1 MSSHLRAL
9 HARASDVAAVRRVA
23 LAVCVAAVVALAPAL
38 PLSAQSKDSLVVP
51 KAAPFSCLD
60 TSATIAPARLD
71 ARHLIYVEQQ
81 TVVGQQDGRVLVA
94 GNPVFVWR
102 DRGNGFDLLA
112 RDSLFGMVID
122 TGAVVRGIPS
132 PLPGRRL
139 DAVRAAA
146 MPDGW
151 WLVAF
156 AEVVPP
162 EGNATPAVIAMWTG
176 ETDGMSWRGLRALP
190 MIADSLNVPFMSQ
203 LAWRDGRARIAV
215 PFKRDHDRGVVLYAL
230 NETRWS
236 ATKHDVGPLSYAAI
250 ALSPTHD
257 IMAVVKPVMDTIV
270 DINSLFLYAKLPSDT
285 SWSTV
290 TRVLRAGLD
299 PVRDPL
305 FTTDARVLTWRRL
318 RPAIGEREAW
328 FTTVNS
334 RGDSV
339 GTLNRIAGGAEELK
353 ISRAGDG
360 QMWAIYDRKWPD
372 PTLQLFERASADE
385 VRRYARITRY
395 RGLLGLAIAQNRA
408 VVVASLAAESPRDP
422 AVVSIIETHTW
433 RCLSRSSDHEAQHTP
448 TQGAHENM
456 ASYRNWSRSS
466 LQLGVRRIRH
476 RSDGAGSRRDTP
488 PRRAGRW
495 SQSSDL
501 DRLADSPGERAA
513 GVSTL
518 HVDRRPR

>member
-1 MSSHLRAL
+1 MSADLHALHLRE
-9 HARASDVAAVRRVA
+9 SVVVAARRVA
-23 LAVCVAAVVALAPAL
+23 TAVCVAAIVALAPAL

-81 TVVGQQDGRVLVA
+81 TVVGQEDGRVLVA
-94 GNPVFVWR
+94 GSPVFVWR

-162 EGNATPAVIAMWTG
+162 EGSATPAVIAMWAG
-176 ETDGMSWRGLRALP
+176 ETDGTNWRGLRTLP
-190 MIADSLNVPFMSQ
+190 MIADSLNAPFTSQ
-203 LAWRDGRARIAV
+203 LAWRDGRARLVV
-215 PFKRDHDRGVVLYAL
+215 PFQRDHNRGVVLYSL
-230 NETRWS
+230 NESQWS

-257 IMAVVKPVMDTIV
+257 IMAVVKPVLDTIA
-270 DINSLFLYAKLPSDT
+270 DINSLFLYAKLPSDS
-285 SWSTV
+285 SWSTG

-305 FTTDARVLTWRRL
+305 FSTDARVLTWRRL
-318 RPAIGEREAW
+318 RPAIGEREVW
-328 FTTVNS
+328 FTMVNS

-339 GTLNRIAGGAEELK
+339 STLNRIANGAEELK
-353 ISRAGDG
+353 ISRAGDAL
-360 QMWAIYDRKWPD
+360 MWAIYDRKWPD
-372 PTLQLFERASADE
+372 PTLQLFERTDADG
-385 VRRYARITRY
+385 VRRHARITRY
-395 RGLLGLAIAQNRA
+395 KGLLGLAIAQTRA

-433 RCLSRSSDHEAQHTP
+433 RCLSRSSDHEAQQTP

-456 ASYRNWSRSS
+456 ASYRNWSRSP
-466 LQLGVRRIRH
+466 LQLRVRRIRH
-476 RSDGAGSRRDTP
+476 RSDGADSRSDTASRRSG
-488 PRRAGRW
+488 RR

-501 DRLADSPGERAA
+501 DRLADSSSERAS
-513 GVSTL
+513 GVSAL
-518 HVDRRPR
+518 YVDRRPR

>member
-1 MSSHLRAL
+1 MSSHLHAL
-9 HARASDVAAVRRVA
+9 HVRESVVVATRRVVIA
-23 LAVCVAAVVALAPAL
+23 LCVAAVVALAPAL
-38 PLSAQSKDSLVVP
+38 RLSAQSNDSLVP
-51 KAAPFSCLD
+51 KAAPFRCLD

-81 TVVGQQDGRVLVA
+81 TVVGQKDGRVLVA

-112 RDSLFGMVID
+112 RDSLLGMVVD
-122 TGAVVRGIPS
+122 TGALVRGIPS

-146 MPDGW
+146 MADGW

-162 EGNATPAVIAMWTG
+162 EGSATPAVIAMWTG
-176 ETDGMSWRGLRALP
+176 ETDGTNWRGLRQLP
-190 MIADSLNVPFMSQ
+190 LIADSLNAPFTSQ
-203 LAWRDGRARIAV
+203 LAWRDGRARLVV
-215 PFKRDHDRGVVLYAL
+215 PFQRDHNRGVVLYSL
-230 NETRWS
+230 NESRWS
-236 ATKHDVGPLSYAAI
+236 ATKHDVGPLSYAAVT
-250 ALSPTHD
+250 LSPTHD
-257 IMAVVKPVMDTIV
+257 IMAVVRPAMDTLV
-270 DINSLFLYAKLPSDT
+270 DINSLFLYAKPPSDT

-305 FTTDARVLTWRRL
+305 FSTDGGVLTWRRL
-318 RPAIGEREAW
+318 RPAIGGREAW
-328 FTTVNS
+328 FTMVNS

-339 GTLNRIAGGAEELK
+339 GTLNHIARDAEELK
-353 ISRAGDG
+353 MSRTGDAV
-360 QMWAIYDRKWPD
+360 MWAIYDRKWPD
-372 PTLQLFERASADE
+372 PTLQLFERSGADE
-385 VRRYARITRY
+385 VTRYARITRY
-395 RGLLGLAIAQNRA
+395 RGLLGLAIARNRA
-408 VVVASLAAESPRDP
+408 VVVGSLAAESPRDP

-476 RSDGAGSRRDTP
+476 PSDAAVIGRDTR

-495 SQSSDL
+495 TEPSDL
-501 DRLADSPGERAA
+501 DRLADTSSERAS
-513 GVSTL
+513 GVSAL
-518 HVDRRPR
+518 YVDRRPR